1 MSGRVKSI
9 ESGMK
14 KLGSGVEAICD
25 LNRDENIELKY
36 FTMELVTNY
45 FLFTQMFREEETYRS
60 HLLV

>member
-1 MSGRVKSI
+1 
-9 ESGMK
+9 MK

-36 FTMELVTNY
+36 FTMEMVTNY

-60 HLLV
+60 RLLV